1 MSDLIVI
8 CYSDEQTAEK
18 VWDELVSMQDD
29 FLVDLEDAAIIR
41 RGQKGRLHGMVLKTS
56 LPHDAEQ
63 QLMKALHGDDPS
75 ERTWEQPASA
85 GATPDT
91 PARGARPG
99 GCATRRLVR
108 LMAGLHVLPGLSR
121 LADHGFLWMVL
132 ATALW
137 ATGNR
142 QARRAAW
149 RGLGSMAV
157 ASTAANVIGKGL
169 TGRRC
174 PYADVP
180 VPSRLRRVPR
190 SSSFPSGHAAN
201 AAAFAI
207 GAAIEMPSL
216 AAPGIA
222 LASAVGASRV
232 ATGVHYPSDV
242 LAGTAIGAAAGLAT
256 LRWWPRRPTRP
267 AVAIRPPRKA
277 PASAA
282 GEGLALIV
290 NTSAGTASTRLARR
304 LAADLPEATIIE
316 TDSGDLTARLR
327 LPAASARILGVAGGD
342 GTVSAAAAV
351 ALETGLP
358 LLVIPAGTFNHFAA
372 DLGVESARDALAA
385 LRDGEAVQVD
395 LGVAGDRPFVNTSST
410 GVYVD
415 LVNARRQ
422 LEGVLG
428 KRLAEVVALIGVLRR
443 GRPHELVLDG
453 KPGGYGSTSP
463 GTAGTCPRGR
473 RPRTVRTW
481 PTDAWTSALSRPPH
495 WPGRA
500 WSPRC

>member
-1 MSDLIVI
+1 
-8 CYSDEQTAEK
+8 
-18 VWDELVSMQDD
+18 
-29 FLVDLEDAAIIR
+29 
-41 RGQKGRLHGMVLKTS
+41 
-56 LPHDAEQ
+56 
-63 QLMKALHGDDPS
+63 
-75 ERTWEQPASA
+75 
-85 GATPDT
+85 
-91 PARGARPG
+91 
-99 GCATRRLVR
+99 
-108 LMAGLHVLPGLSR
+108 LSR
-121 LADHGFLWMVL
+121 LADHGFLWIVV

-149 RGLGSMAV
+149 RGLGSTAA

-169 TGRRC
+169 ASRRR

-180 VPSRLRRVPR
+180 VRSRLRRVPR

-222 LASAVGASRV
+222 LASAVSASRV

-242 LAGTAIGAAAGLAT
+242 LAGTTIGAAAGLAT
-256 LRWWPRRPTRP
+256 LRWWPRRPARP
-267 AVAIRPPRKA
+267 AVAVRPSRKA

-290 NTSAGTASTRLARR
+290 NTSAETASTRLARR
-304 LAADLPEATIIE
+304 LAVDLPEATIIE
-316 TDSGDLTARLR
+316 TDAGDLTARLR
-327 LPAASARILGVAGGD
+327 LAATSARILGVAGGD
-342 GTVSAAAAV
+342 GTVSAAATV
-351 ALETGLP
+351 AQETGLP
-358 LLVIPAGTFNHFAA
+358 LLVIPAGAFNHFAA

-395 LGVAGDRPFVNTSST
+395 LGLVGDRPFVNTSST

-428 KRLAEVVALIGVLRR
+428 KRLAEAVAFIGVLRR

-453 KPGGYGSTSP
+453 RRRRLWLYFAGNCRYVPQGMAPAYRPDLADGCLDIRVVEATMLARSRLVAAVMTGTLGRSRVYLSWRASSVDVRAADGQPIWLSTD
-463 GTAGTCPRGR
+463 GEVATAESGFVHGKHPHALVVYRKGR
-473 RPRTVRTW
+473 RLARR
-481 PTDAWTSALSRPPH
+481 
-495 WPGRA
+495 
-500 WSPRC
+500 

>member
-1 MSDLIVI
+1 
-8 CYSDEQTAEK
+8 
-18 VWDELVSMQDD
+18 
-29 FLVDLEDAAIIR
+29 
-41 RGQKGRLHGMVLKTS
+41 
-56 LPHDAEQ
+56 
-63 QLMKALHGDDPS
+63 
-75 ERTWEQPASA
+75 
-85 GATPDT
+85 
-91 PARGARPG
+91 
-99 GCATRRLVR
+99 
-108 LMAGLHVLPGLSR
+108 
-121 LADHGFLWMVL
+121 MVL
-132 ATALW
+132 AAALW

-149 RGLGSMAV
+149 RGLGSMAA

-169 TGRRC
+169 TGRRR

-180 VPSRLRRVPR
+180 VRSRLRRVPR

-256 LRWWPRRPTRP
+256 LRWWPRRPARP
-267 AVAIRPPRKA
+267 AVAIRPSRKA

-290 NTSAGTASTRLARR
+290 NTSAGTASTRLAGRLAGR

-316 TDSGDLTARLR
+316 TDAGDLTARLR
-327 LPAASARILGVAGGD
+327 LAAASARILGVAGGD

-351 ALETGLP
+351 ALETDLP

-372 DLGVESARDALAA
+372 DLGVESAHDALAA

-395 LGVAGDRPFVNTSST
+395 LGVVCDRPFVITSST

-422 LEGVLG
+422 LEGALG
-428 KRLAEVVALIGVLRR
+428 KRLAEAVALVGVLRR
-443 GRPHELVLDG
+443 SRPHELVLDG
-453 KPGGYGSTSP
+453 RRRRLWLYFAGNCQYVPQ
-463 GTAGTCPRGR
+463 GTAPAYRPDLADGCLDIRVVEATVLARSRLVAAVLTGSLGR
-473 RPRTVRTW
+473 SRVYLSWRASSVDVRAADGQPIW
-481 PTDAWTSALSRPPH
+481 LSTDGEVATAESGFVHGKHPHALVVYRKAD
-495 WPGRA
+495 G
-500 WSPRC
+500 

>member
-1 MSDLIVI
+1 
-8 CYSDEQTAEK
+8 
-18 VWDELVSMQDD
+18 
-29 FLVDLEDAAIIR
+29 
-41 RGQKGRLHGMVLKTS
+41 
-56 LPHDAEQ
+56 
-63 QLMKALHGDDPS
+63 
-75 ERTWEQPASA
+75 
-85 GATPDT
+85 
-91 PARGARPG
+91 
-99 GCATRRLVR
+99 
-108 LMAGLHVLPGLSR
+108 
-121 LADHGFLWMVL
+121 MVL
-132 ATALW
+132 AAALW

-149 RGLGSMAV
+149 RGLGSMA
-157 ASTAANVIGKGL
+157 AANVIGESL
-169 TGRRC
+169 TGRRR

-180 VPSRLRRVPR
+180 VRSRLRRVPR

-222 LASAVGASRV
+222 LAAAVGASRM

-242 LAGTAIGAAAGLAT
+242 LAGTTIGAAAGLAT

-277 PASAA
+277 PVSVS

-290 NTSAGTASTRLARR
+290 NTSAGTASTRLAAR
-304 LAADLPEATIIE
+304 LAVDLPEATIIE
-316 TDSGDLTARLR
+316 TDARDLTTRLR
-327 LPAASARILGVAGGD
+327 LAAASARILGVAGGD
-342 GTVSAAAAV
+342 GTVGAAAAV
-351 ALETGLP
+351 ARETGLP

-395 LGVAGDRPFVNTSST
+395 LGLAGGRPFVNTSST

-428 KRLAEVVALIGVLRR
+428 KRLADVVALISVLRR

-453 KPGGYGSTSP
+453 RRRRLWLYFAGNCRYVPH
-463 GTAGTCPRGR
+463 GTAPAYRPDLADGYLDIRIVEATVLARARLVAAALTGTVGR
-473 RPRTVRTW
+473 SRVYRSWRASSVDVRAADGQPIW
-481 PTDAWTSALSRPPH
+481 LSTDGEVATAESGFVHRKHPH
-495 WPGRA
+495 SLVVYRKADG
-500 WSPRC
+500 